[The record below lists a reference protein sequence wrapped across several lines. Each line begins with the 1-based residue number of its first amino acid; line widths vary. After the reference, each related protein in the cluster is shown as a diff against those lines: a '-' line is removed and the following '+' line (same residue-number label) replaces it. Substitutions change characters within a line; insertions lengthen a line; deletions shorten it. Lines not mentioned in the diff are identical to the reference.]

1 MSAGVGSQREAARI
15 AAGHML
21 STAVQRK
28 LCLTSGFFAVLQL
41 LVVLVGV
48 AVLVVLASVV
58 TNRVLAAAG
67 ALVALPSF
75 VHVQR
80 MLDRARRDLAGTRR
94 AICWAAARAEQR
106 GGASVAELMAGF
118 RLFEHRWGWMTSH
131 GRNLAR
137 ERSLALLAATF
148 DRHEGRLGEPVLHG
162 RRGDFATFSG
172 STRQSSP
179 GKAATAR
186 SEANL
191 AAARTCR

>member
-1 MSAGVGSQREAARI
+1 MNAGVGSQREKAPRLT
-15 AAGHML
+15 AGHRL

-28 LCLTSGFFAVLQL
+28 LCLTIGFFAVLQL
-41 LVVLVGV
+41 LVVLVGM
-48 AVLVVLASVV
+48 AVLAVLAPGV
-58 TNRVLAAAG
+58 TNRALAAAG

-94 AICWAAARAEQR
+94 AISWAAARAELR

-118 RLFEHRWGWMTSH
+118 RLFERRWGWLTSH

-148 DRHEGRLGEPVLHG
+148 DRREGGLAEPVLHG
-162 RRGDFATFSG
+162 RHGDFATFSG
-172 STRQSSP
+172 STRQPSP
-179 GKAATAR
+179 GRAVTAR
-186 SEANL
+186 PG
-191 AAARTCR
+191 